1 MPSLS
6 SLIERRDGA
15 SVRDGLEAF
24 VRGATSWPPL
34 SDGPANPSF
43 PVSFEEAEED
53 LARMAADPK
62 PQARP
67 LVLVGGWA
75 DPFSGMHPVEKR
87 LAPCFVEPRIAR
99 IHHKIFNTHR
109 AYRDRLVGHVEEAF
123 PSEDTEQTT
132 EVDVVA
138 HSMGGLISRYAAM
151 PVEGV
156 KRLRLKRLFTMGT
169 CHRGAAMAPLVQ
181 AEPLARDMLPGG
193 AHLARLDAALPDAK
207 YELTCY
213 ARLQDELVGTDRCA
227 PEGFPLWWVPN
238 RRFERAHWCS
248 KYDAR
253 LLADA
258 ARRLRG
264 EEPLTREPAAPLPG
278 A

>member
-1 MPSLS
+1 MASLS
-6 SLIERRDGA
+6 SLYERRGGA

-24 VRGATSWPPL
+24 ARSAAAWPPL
-34 SDGPANPSF
+34 ADGPVNPSF
-43 PVSFEEAEED
+43 PVSVEEAEAD
-53 LARMAADPK
+53 LVRMAADPV

-75 DPFSGMHPVEKR
+75 DPFAGMHPVHKR
-87 LAPCFVEPRIAR
+87 LAPCFAGPRILCV
-99 IHHKIFNTHR
+99 HHKIFNTHR
-109 AYRDRLVGHVEEAF
+109 VYRDRLIALVQAAF
-123 PSEDTEQTT
+123 PSGDPAGTV

-151 PVEGV
+151 PVPGAG
-156 KRLRLKRLFTMGT
+156 RLRVRRLFTVVT

-181 AEPLARDMLPGG
+181 AEPLARAMLPGSE
-193 AHLARLDAALPDAK
+193 HLAMLDRGLADAD

-213 ARLQDELVGTDRCA
+213 TRLQDELVGTDRCA
-227 PEGFPLWWVPN
+227 PAGFPLWWVPN
-238 RRFERAHWCS
+238 RRFERAHWS
-248 KYDAR
+248 AKDDPR

-264 EEPLTREPAAPLPG
+264 EAPLTREPAAPLP
-278 A
+278 